1 MSAQKLENFLIDQNN
16 INDIFERKIEIG
28 AVIQF
33 NLFQKL
39 IEEFI
44 KRQKLINDKVN
55 NLEIKINSMIPIN
68 LENTEKDKK
77 ETFEKLN
84 IKKEKMFIINQKI
97 NNNANDNQISGS
109 QNITNKDNAENNS
122 VKNLEKN
129 NNINSK
135 NIVDNSKEERYEGFI
150 NEDIIIGIPN
160 SASTNN
166 NYNKVNSR
174 IDKLEIYLK
183 ELNKKIVNS
192 NVEEKADL
200 SQLKSDLS
208 EMKKNDEKIK
218 IMEKSI
224 IKMNQAL
231 KEYNILDYFKKENNH
246 ENKDSKENNE
256 EESSTKILIKKIEI
270 TENKTKEN
278 EEDIYKMKKGLNDI
292 NDKISMDKN
301 NYNDFAKEVS
311 GNFNE
316 MKFKNTND
324 INYLSNLI
332 FKNIQDL
339 KEEFN
344 QNISQINR
352 KIKDMVIEEVERN
365 KNAISNNTN
374 NNYINLAKINNEKLN
389 NMNNDLK
396 NYINKS
402 ISDTEKYLKS
412 LMNNLGID
420 NLKKDIINLRPEIND
435 KLTRSDLDYI
445 DIKLNEFEA
454 KLNNHNLQMEK
465 IRKDVNICN
474 ESCSNSVKR
483 IEYLSGQV
491 AQGYQP
497 DLEQIQREEIAKKLS
512 QMKPEDLQSITS
524 KDDFDKE
531 IKNIYRKIEQTLEVE
546 SENYKFIQHI
556 ENRLKFFVTQ
566 NELKTMEECLI
577 NIIEDLKN
585 DFSKKFMEKSEI
597 MKNLKIIE
605 FQIKN
610 IYEGIPNILHLKEGD
625 NWLLAKKSINN
636 YLCASCESY
645 IGDLKDKS
653 SYLPWNK
660 IPSHDGKKYRMGN
673 GFSRMLQLVNMDLM
687 KSAKRVSKNLTIK
700 IDDKKTNQ
708 DLIRQLPRI
717 GSQISMRHS
726 NHPNSTF
733 SLNQENLENK
743 LNNSADGLE
752 NLAGINNN
760 SNNNS
765 NIIQELDESEKNFDY
780 ISRNFSKNNDN
791 QNPKVIK
798 IVKKKMIKKNNYK
811 FFN

>member
-129 NNINSK
+129 NNINNK

-150 NEDIIIGIPN
+150 NEDINNGTPN
-160 SASTNN
+160 STSTNN

-798 IVKKKMIKKNNYK
+798 IVKKKNDKKE
-811 FFN
+811 

>member
-150 NEDIIIGIPN
+150 NEDIKNGIPN

-365 KNAISNNTN
+365 KNVISNNTN

-798 IVKKKMIKKNNYK
+798 IVKKKNDKKE
-811 FFN
+811 

>member
-183 ELNKKIVNS
+183 ELNKKVVNS

-566 NELKTMEECLI
+566 NELKTIEECLI

-798 IVKKKMIKKNNYK
+798 IVKKKNDKKE
-811 FFN
+811 

>member
-150 NEDIIIGIPN
+150 NEDIKNGIPN

-183 ELNKKIVNS
+183 ELNKKVVNS

-798 IVKKKMIKKNNYK
+798 IVKKKNDKKE
-811 FFN
+811 

>member
-109 QNITNKDNAENNS
+109 QNITNKDNVENNS

-129 NNINSK
+129 NNINNK

-150 NEDIIIGIPN
+150 NEDINNGTPN
-160 SASTNN
+160 STSTNN

-780 ISRNFSKNNDN
+780 ISRNFSKNSDN

-798 IVKKKMIKKNNYK
+798 IVKKKNDKKE
-811 FFN
+811 

>member
-150 NEDIIIGIPN
+150 NEDIINGIPN

-780 ISRNFSKNNDN
+780 ISRNFSKNSDN

-798 IVKKKMIKKNNYK
+798 IVKKKNDKKE
-811 FFN
+811 

>member
-109 QNITNKDNAENNS
+109 QNITNKDNVENNS

-129 NNINSK
+129 NNINNK

-150 NEDIIIGIPN
+150 NEDINNGTPN
-160 SASTNN
+160 STSTNN

-798 IVKKKMIKKNNYK
+798 IVKKKNDKKE
-811 FFN
+811 